1 VVGRLEPVKIPMLLD
16 NDMWVILTSWRQS
29 FSYNYI
35 YIIYIYMD
43 YSSPLDFI
51 GWDRLVFLTFNAFT
65 YGFFSGFAALA
76 AGMWMTC
83 GTN

>member
-1 VVGRLEPVKIPMLLD
+1 
-16 NDMWVILTSWRQS
+16 
-29 FSYNYI
+29 
-35 YIIYIYMD
+35 MD